1 MKFAVIVFPGS
12 SGDADCYHVVKEVI
26 GQEVDY
32 VWHQDQK
39 FPKDYD
45 CVILPGGYSYGN
57 YLRPGSIARFSPIME
72 EVIDFARQGGL
83 VLGISNGFQ
92 ILTEAGL
99 LPGSLI
105 SNKDLRFVCKDVYL
119 RVENN
124 KTPFTTGYSLGQ
136 AIKMPV
142 AHGEGAYI
150 CDQETLN
157 KLKENNQIIFR
168 YSTAD
173 GEVSP
178 ECNFNGSTDS
188 IAGIINEK
196 GNVLGMMPHPE
207 RCAEDILGNDIGK
220 YVFTS
225 VVNWIKGGQPSG
237 K

>member
-150 CDQETLN
+150 CDQEILN

-168 YSTAD
+168 YSTAL
-173 GEVSP
+173 EVSP
-178 ECNFNGSTDS
+178 
-188 IAGIINEK
+188 
-196 GNVLGMMPHPE
+196 NVVLMTLPIVLPALSMK
-207 RCAEDILGNDIGK
+207 RKCTGNDAPTLSGVLRIFWAML
-220 YVFTS
+220 YVLPQLST
-225 VVNWIKGGQPSG
+225 G
-237 K
+237 